1 MAKSRKEKRL
11 ARKQKAEEQTRSLQ
25 TSNEARFEKVYEI
38 GRQIIDKKW
47 SDGQGLS
54 RHQAKK
60 EGDVYRYITSR
71 KAYRDAL
78 ANWRR
83 FSQFV
88 AQKSVGDDLDDLEAI
103 LKYADRYIQSCVD
116 KICRLGR

>member
-11 ARKQKAEEQTRSLQ
+11 ARKQRAEEQVQSLR
-25 TSNEARFEKVYEI
+25 TSEEARFEKVYEL

-47 SDGQGLS
+47 ADGQGRS
-54 RHQAKK
+54 RHQGKK
-60 EGDVYRYITSR
+60 EGDVYRYITSK
-71 KAYRDAL
+71 KAHRDVL

-88 AQKSVGDDLDDLEAI
+88 AKRSLGDDLDGLE
-103 LKYADRYIQSCVD
+103 
-116 KICRLGR
+116 

>member
-1 MAKSRKEKRL
+1 M
-11 ARKQKAEEQTRSLQ
+11 
-25 TSNEARFEKVYEI
+25 YEL
-38 GRQIIDKKW
+38 GRQVIDKKW
-47 SDGQGLS
+47 ADGQGLS

-60 EGDVYRYITSR
+60 DGDVYRYITSR

-88 AQKSVGDDLDDLEAI
+88 AQKSVGDDLDGLESI
-103 LKYADRYIQSCVD
+103 F
-116 KICRLGR
+116 KICRPIYPKLRRQRFVGLDVDNVQGSFRQSL

>member
-11 ARKQKAEEQTRSLQ
+11 ARKQKAEEQVQSLRA
-25 TSNEARFEKVYEI
+25 SEEARFNQVYEL
-38 GRQIIDKKW
+38 GRQVIDKKW
-47 SDGQGLS
+47 ADGQGLS

-83 FSQFV
+83 FPS
-88 AQKSVGDDLDDLEAI
+88 S
-103 LKYADRYIQSCVD
+103 
-116 KICRLGR
+116 

>member
-11 ARKQKAEEQTRSLQ
+11 ARKQRAEEQTNALR
-25 TSNEARFEKVYEI
+25 TSEEARFDKVYEL

-88 AQKSVGDDLDDLEAI
+88 AKRS
-103 LKYADRYIQSCVD
+103 
-116 KICRLGR
+116 LGEI